1 MSRIGKN
8 GVKLP
13 KDVKIE
19 IKGNFVKVTGK
30 LGELERVFD
39 EEVKIVQEGDE
50 IFALP
55 VVELTGMPNKK
66 QRLYRSK
73 WGLSRTLL
81 LNMILGVSEGFQRKL
96 EINGVGFKAAIDKSI
111 LTLNLGYSHA
121 IKFLIPQG
129 IKIVAEKP
137 TLLVVSGI
145 DKQKVGQVSAKI
157 RSLRKPEPYK
167 GKGIKYEDEV
177 ILRKE
182 VTNKK

>member
-8 GVKLP
+8 GIKLP
-13 KDVKIE
+13 KEVKIDINGNYVVVSGKLGQLERKFDDEVKIE
-19 IKGNFVKVTGK
+19 QRG
-30 LGELERVFD
+30 
-39 EEVKIVQEGDE
+39 EEVFVSPALE
-50 IFALP
+50 I
-55 VVELTGMPNKK
+55 TGMPNKK
-66 QRLYRSK
+66 QRLYKSK

-81 LNMILGVSEGFQRKL
+81 YNMIVGVFQGFQKRL
-96 EINGVGFKAAIDKSI
+96 EINGVGFKAAVDKKI

-121 IKFLIPQG
+121 IKFLIPEG

-167 GKGIKYEDEV
+167 GKGIKYEDETI
-177 ILRKE
+177 ILKE
-182 VTNKK
+182 VKNKK